1 MHPII
6 DLAPGADDNPL
17 ASRLADRIRENL
29 ESKPKKKSD
38 FRALRGSV
46 LVVAQDTGT
55 ALTMRFDHGRLT
67 IHEGTVGIPSVTL
80 LGDEEVLM
88 NLSDVGISRWLG
100 FPAVIPRTS
109 SRATLWDVGRA
120 VAAGRLT
127 IYGLL
132 AHPRFLLFLLRVL
145 SVHG

>member
-1 MHPII
+1 VQPII

-17 ASRLADRIRENL
+17 AAKLADRIRQNL
-29 ESKPKKKSD
+29 EGKPKKKSD

-67 IHEGTVGIPSVTL
+67 IHDGTVGIPSVTL
-80 LGDEEVLM
+80 LGDEEVLV
-88 NLSDVGISRWLG
+88 NLSDVGISRVFG
-100 FPAVIPRTS
+100 IPAVIPRTS
-109 SRATLWDVGRA
+109 TRATLWDVGRA
-120 VAAGRLT
+120 MADGKLKV
-127 IYGLL
+127 YGLL

>member
-1 MHPII
+1 VHPII

-17 ASRLADRIRENL
+17 AERLADRIRRNL
-29 ESKPKKKSD
+29 DGKPKKKRD

-67 IHEGTVGIPSVTL
+67 IHDGTVGIPSVTL
-80 LGDEEVLM
+80 CGDEEVLL
-88 NLSDVGISRWLG
+88 NLSDVGISRWFGL
-100 FPAVIPRTS
+100 PAVISRTS
-109 SRATLWDVGRA
+109 TRTTLWDVGRA
-120 VAAGRLT
+120 MAAGKLT

-132 AHPRFLLFLLRVL
+132 AHPMFLLFLLRVL